1 MLTMLADRGTISI
14 RKMLTARNRAR
25 HSRTST
31 RILKE
36 WFSEHH
42 PYPYPT
48 EDEKETLREQ
58 TGLSIRQISYWFVN
72 ARRRYMVKR
81 CLQGAPAG
89 PTSSSSI
96 PPRSEGPSSSFIPSS
111 SVFQSGAR
119 GDMGPLDRWRNSPP
133 EEEPAPWHAIEQ
145 AVGNAA
151 LSGGAEP
158 GHPPSSPLDGG
169 SSSGGGLLPSDS
181 ASSID
186 FSSQSH
192 SSNSSAHSYSSGSVP
207 SLHLGSRSG
216 SKGRRRRNSNR
227 AHRRPSE
234 HPGKSEQ
241 RIYQCTFCTDTFR
254 SKYDW
259 TRHEGTLHL
268 TLERWI
274 CMPHGPLHREPTEA
288 FSTCVFCGEIDPS
301 SAHLDTHD
309 TRKCAAKP
317 QPARTFYRKDHFRQH
332 LRLSHNVC
340 EVRSSMKN
348 WASKVTHMKSRCGF
362 CKETFTLWSDRNDH
376 LAGHFRAGA
385 LMKDWNGCRGLEPA
399 VALLVENA
407 MPPYL
412 IGCENKNFEP
422 FSASRKANQASA
434 DRPSLPTVFELLT
447 ARLGDFVRACKAD
460 GVGVT
465 DDMLQREARLMI
477 YDDDDPW
484 NQTPADNPSWL
495 SLFKIGYGLAGT
507 ATKTQASPDTSHLTE
522 QQPADLEVPPSRALS
537 PFTLEKMYEVA
548 ASDIGTA
555 RIGLHSR
562 DPAVPKLSVPWPWL
576 SPESLAQFSQ
586 MDQMF
591 PLATLGV
598 GSFPQ
603 PALLDTLNAG
613 GVPTGGAMPM
623 PSQSGAAW
631 AEVPAEVQSSI
642 GSMSGVPEAN
652 YLDTLGQSLSLPVSE
667 ISSAL
672 VFPFDP
678 EWNTGGDV

>member
-1 MLTMLADRGTISI
+1 MLP
-14 RKMLTARNRAR
+14 ARSRAR

-42 PYPYPT
+42 SYPYPT
-48 EDEKETLREQ
+48 EDEKEALREQ

-72 ARRRYMVKR
+72 ARRRYTVKR
-81 CLQGAPAG
+81 DAQGAPGAPSG

-96 PPRSEGPSSSFIPSS
+96 PPPSEQTPSSFIPPPN
-111 SVFQSGAR
+111 VFQPDAR
-119 GDMGPLDRWRNSPP
+119 DNMGPLDRWRNSPP

-145 AVGNAA
+145 AVGNTR
-151 LSGGAEP
+151 LPGGTEP
-158 GHPPSSPLDGG
+158 NRVTFAPLDGG

-192 SSNSSAHSYSSGSVP
+192 SSNSSVHSYSSGSIP
-207 SLHLGSRSG
+207 SLHASGGRSS

-227 AHRRPSE
+227 AHHRPSRYPE
-234 HPGKSEQ
+234 KSDK

-274 CMPHGPLHREPTEA
+274 CMPHGPLYREPTEA
-288 FSTCVFCGEIDPS
+288 FSRCVFCDETDPS
-301 SAHLDTHD
+301 PAHLEAHD
-309 TRKCAAKP
+309 TSKCAAKP

-332 LRLSHNVC
+332 LRLSHNIC
-340 EVRSSMKN
+340 EVRASMKN
-348 WASKVTHMKSRCGF
+348 WASKITHMKSRCGF

-376 LAGHFRAGA
+376 LARHFRAGA
-385 LMKDWNGCRGLEPA
+385 LMRDWNGCRGLEPA

-422 FSASRKANQASA
+422 FSASRKAGQASA

-447 ARLGDFVRACKAD
+447 ARLGDFVRACRAD

-495 SLFKIGYGLAGT
+495 SLFKIGYGLT
-507 ATKTQASPDTSHLTE
+507 DTTKTQASPDTSHPTD
-522 QQPADLEVPPSRALS
+522 QQPTDLEPPRVLS

-562 DPAVPKLSVPWPWL
+562 DPAIPELTVPWPWQ
-576 SPESLAQFSQ
+576 SPESLAEFSQ

-591 PLATLGV
+591 PVATLGV
-598 GSFPQ
+598 GAFPQ
-603 PALLDTLNAG
+603 PAFPDTANTNSIQ
-613 GVPTGGAMPM
+613 TGGAMPM

-631 AEVPAEVQSSI
+631 ADVPAGTQSST
-642 GSMSGVPEAN
+642 GSMCGVPGAD
-652 YLDTLGQSLSLPVSE
+652 YLDPLDQSFALPMGGEVSP
-667 ISSAL
+667 AL

-678 EWNTGGDV
+678 EYNTGGDIWR

>member
-1 MLTMLADRGTISI
+1 MLP
-14 RKMLTARNRAR
+14 ARNRAR

-42 PYPYPT
+42 SYPYPT
-48 EDEKETLREQ
+48 EDEKEALREQ

-81 CLQGAPAG
+81 DVQDSPAAPTG
-89 PTSSSSI
+89 PTSHSI
-96 PPRSEGPSSSFIPSS
+96 QPRFEEPSSSFIPNFNVLRSD
-111 SVFQSGAR
+111 AR
-119 GDMGPLDRWRNSPP
+119 DNMGPLDRWRNSPP

-145 AVGNAA
+145 AVGRAA

-158 GHPPSSPLDGG
+158 AYLRTAPLDGG
-169 SSSGGGLLPSDS
+169 SSSGGGILPSDS

-186 FSSQSH
+186 FSSRSH
-192 SSNSSAHSYSSGSVP
+192 SSNSSVHSYSSGSVP
-207 SLHLGSRSG
+207 SLHTLGGRSG

-227 AHRRPSE
+227 AHRRPSKYPE
-234 HPGKSEQ
+234 KSDK

-274 CMPHGPLHREPTEA
+274 CMPHGPLHREPTET
-288 FSTCVFCGEIDPS
+288 FSTCVFCDEVDPS
-301 SAHLDTHD
+301 PAHLEAHD
-309 TRKCAAKP
+309 ASKCVAKP

-332 LRLSHNVC
+332 LRLSHDVY
-340 EVRSSMKN
+340 EVRPSMKN

-376 LAGHFRAGA
+376 LARHFRAGA

-422 FSASRKANQASA
+422 FSASRKAGQASA

-447 ARLGDFVRACKAD
+447 ARLGDFVRVCKAD
-460 GVGVT
+460 GVSVT

-507 ATKTQASPDTSHLTE
+507 TKTQVSPDTSHPTE
-522 QQPADLEVPPSRALS
+522 QQPADLGVPPPRVLS
-537 PFTLEKMYEVA
+537 PSTLEKMYEVA

-562 DPAVPKLSVPWPWL
+562 DPAVPELSIPWPWL
-576 SPESLAQFSQ
+576 SPESLAQLSQ

-598 GSFPQ
+598 DAFPQ
-603 PALLDTLNAG
+603 PALPGTLDAGSVPNG
-613 GVPTGGAMPM
+613 GVMPM
-623 PSQSGAAW
+623 PSQSGRAC
-631 AEVPAEVQSSI
+631 AEVAAEAQSSTA
-642 GSMSGVPEAN
+642 SMCGVPETD
-652 YLDTLGQSLSLPVSE
+652 YLETLDQSLGLHVGE
-667 ISSAL
+667 DVSSAL

-678 EWNTGGDV
+678 LSF